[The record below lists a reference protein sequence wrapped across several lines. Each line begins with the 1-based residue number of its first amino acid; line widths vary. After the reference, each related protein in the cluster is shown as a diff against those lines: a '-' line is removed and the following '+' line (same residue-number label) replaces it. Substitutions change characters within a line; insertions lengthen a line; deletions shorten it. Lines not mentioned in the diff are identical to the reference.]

1 MKILNQE
8 AIRRMISGG
17 TSGAVAVSVGGGGDG
32 GLTPAWVEGNYISKS
47 FFSQLFT
54 IHGTKTVT
62 DPQTGTT
69 TEEEVE
75 ITPNQL
81 IDDEYDVTDVEVKF
95 GLWTQQFLSAL
106 GKNTSGGGGGGDTLT
121 EPLASIN
128 SAGLGAPTAAGQVIT
143 WNGSAWIFDIPQGGG
158 GGGSVTS
165 VGLSAPTG
173 FTVNNSPVTS
183 SGTIQLGFATGYS
196 LPTNAKQSNW
206 DAAYSWGNHANA
218 GYLTSS
224 DIQGMATETWVGEN
238 YLPLNGGMLTG
249 SLRMGEEE
257 AGSSPYIYWGDG
269 SYVYIGEDADDH
281 MIIRGRY
288 GVNILT
294 DTGYN
299 LQWNNHTLA
308 TQTWVND
315 QGFVKSSGVTSV
327 GMSVPTGLRV
337 NSAASA
343 TITGSGT
350 FVLSVQSGYFI
361 PTTSQRTTWNGK
373 QDAIADLATIRSG
386 AALGATAVQPSAI
399 TDMATKTWVQQTALS
414 GYATESWVTDNMMKK
429 ARLDT
434 TANIDTLYDAGSYR
448 FAETAQGTWPT
459 GVTAGYGQMLVVRGA
474 DDTVAQMFFPY
485 RDTQAYLRVGN
496 PMNTNGSWKGWKRL
510 VTPDMNVA
518 SATKLATARTLW
530 GQSFDGTAN
539 VSGDMSSVGSITMSG
554 SIIMNNTQN
563 IYIKDSGGTLIN
575 CVTFNSYNTFA
586 LGYGAR
592 INNHNTDI
600 QGSYITFATNN
611 GQTSGDHRI
620 EALKI
625 RGGGLLELHYGAMF
639 NNNNAIGFK
648 DSGGTEKTVLRL
660 NNNNQL
666 ELGYGLAG
674 SDYPT
679 LIFGGATTGIK
690 FYCGQSNEVASV
702 YRAVDSNQNV
712 RQGIRIGDAL
722 LSWDSA
728 NNALKVQKYD
738 GTAINMYSLGGVSAL
753 GFTAPQSSLD
763 AFHIDYLTSTSV
775 TAQTMQAGR
784 FYLDSTRYI
793 YLDGTTLKYYNGS
806 QSKTIVLS

>member
-1 MKILNQE
+1 MKVLNQE

-17 TSGAVAVSVGGGGDG
+17 TSGAVSVSVGGGGDG

-106 GKNTSGGGGGGDTLT
+106 GKNSSGGGGGGDTLT

-128 SAGLGAPTAAGQVIT
+128 NAGLGAPTAAGQVIT
-143 WNGSAWIFDIPQGGG
+143 WNGSQWIFDIPQGGG

-173 FTVNNSPVTS
+173 FTVNNSPITS
-183 SGTIQLGFATGYS
+183 SGTIQLGFTTGYS

-224 DIQGMATETWVGEN
+224 DIQDMATQTWVSEN
-238 YLPLNGGMLTG
+238 YLPLTGGMLTG

-269 SYVYIGEDADDH
+269 SYVYIGEDVDDH
-281 MIIRGRY
+281 LAIKGAG
-288 GVNILT
+288 GVNIIT
-294 DTGYN
+294 DSGQVA
-299 LQWNNHTLA
+299 QWNNHTLA

-350 FVLSVQSGYFI
+350 FALSVQSGYFI

-386 AALGATAVQPSAI
+386 AELGATAVQPSAI
-399 TDMATKTWVQQTALS
+399 TDMATKTWVGNQGYLTSVAFSDLTSHPTTLS
-414 GYATESWVTDNMMKK
+414 GYGITDAMLTKM
-429 ARLDT
+429 LSSTSD
-434 TANIDTLYDAGSYR
+434 IDALYAAGSYR
-448 FAETAQGTWPT
+448 FTATAQGTWPT
-459 GVTAGYGQMLVVRGA
+459 GVTANYGQMLVICGGG
-474 DDTVAQMFFPY
+474 DTVAQMFFPY
-485 RDTQAYLRVGN
+485 GDTQAYLRVGN
-496 PMNTNGSWKGWKRL
+496 PMNANNGSWKGWKRL

-539 VSGDMSSVGSITMSG
+539 VSGNMSSVGSITMSG
-554 SIIMNNTQN
+554 SITMNNNTAVRMKDNSGN
-563 IYIKDSGGTLIN
+563 IVSIMTIDSGGNFVIGETADI
-575 CVTFNSYNTFA
+575 
-586 LGYGAR
+586 YG
-592 INNHNTDI
+592 HNT
-600 QGSYITFATNN
+600 Y
-611 GQTSGDHRI
+611 
-620 EALKI
+620 I
-625 RGGGLLELHYGAMF
+625 RGAHIIFQQGVTSAGRKELMR
-639 NNNNAIGFK
+639 ISP
-648 DSGGTEKTVLRL
+648 DSV
-660 NNNNQL
+660 
-666 ELGYGLAG
+666 
-674 SDYPT
+674 
-679 LIFGGATTGIK
+679 K
-690 FYCGQSNEVASV
+690 FYCGQTTEVASI
-702 YRAVDSNQNV
+702 YKDSE
-712 RQGIRIGDAL
+712 RQGVKIGDAL
-722 LSWDSA
+722 LSWDST
-728 NNALKVQKYD
+728 NNALKVQRYD
-738 GTAINMYSLGGVSAL
+738 GTAVNLYSLGGVSAL
-753 GFTAPQSSLD
+753 GMSGGTSPEISNLTVNNTMTVGSELNVGD
-763 AFHIDYLTSTSV
+763 AYMNSDGDIGATRVFLAEGIFLYFDQNEVKLNLNGTIYRLYKI
-775 TAQTMQAGR
+775 QA
-784 FYLDSTRYI
+784 
-793 YLDGTTLKYYNGS
+793 
-806 QSKTIVLS
+806 